1 MDNLLEAPTKDA
13 HDRPERAPSSSR
25 PLDSGKSVWKP
36 LGLLRLTRSL
46 LGGGIALRCSAVL
59 TERLEEHQNI
69 SEANLAHGDCDDI
82 IGVALTLR

>member
-1 MDNLLEAPTKDA
+1 MPMIVLNVLLL
-13 HDRPERAPSSSR
+13 RLG
-25 PLDSGKSVWKP
+25 PLILAREDVWKP